1 MFGEPEI
8 LVASR
13 ITLDLQD
20 TRRCKLPTPL
30 NLSAYLTLSILSA
43 CLFQGIANWLRAPR
57 RTLQRSHRRSL
68 PIFHALLPMLN
79 ITMAQE
85 TIEDK
90 VEIFEYSAIKKKMR
104 DCLIVSV

>member
-13 ITLDLQD
+13 ITLDSQD

-43 CLFQGIANWLRAPR
+43 CLFQGIVN
-57 RTLQRSHRRSL
+57 
-68 PIFHALLPMLN
+68 
-79 ITMAQE
+79 
-85 TIEDK
+85 
-90 VEIFEYSAIKKKMR
+90 
-104 DCLIVSV
+104 